1 MTDTLSST
9 IVTLKTEYMTNNTSH
24 AHIHEFIPSSSSNI
38 LSIDKNHL
46 EFQKREYKKLFRMN
60 ESDKKEIC
68 QLQNQ
73 LKEKRKD
80 IKGLLFISF
89 IVF

>member
-1 MTDTLSST
+1 MTDALSRT

-46 EFQKREYKKLFRMN
+46 E
-60 ESDKKEIC
+60 
-68 QLQNQ
+68 
-73 LKEKRKD
+73 
-80 IKGLLFISF
+80 LLH
-89 IVF
+89 